1 MAIDSH
7 AVRQSLGHPVI
18 DIDGHL
24 VEHVPEVVPFV
35 REFLARP
42 LFDRW
47 MRGEFAHLFAV
58 TGATNAERARTR
70 VPQAGWWG
78 APTANTLDRATAMLP
93 GLLYERMDELGFD
106 LTVLYPTV
114 GFGIAGVPDDE
125 LRRGLCAGWNAYL
138 ASTINPFRDRIRV
151 AGVIPMHTPD
161 EAIAELDHCH
171 ALGIDVAG
179 LPHGVVRR
187 IAEPLDGTVAFA
199 WPGATHWLDTYG
211 LDSAYDYDAVWQR
224 CRELR
229 LPVTFHG
236 GLAFDS
242 RHMQSPSN
250 FVWNHLGLHASMMFQ
265 IARSLVLG
273 GVTHRFSDL
282 SFAFLEC
289 GVAWAASLA
298 SDLVEHWERRS
309 AEGLPATDPERL
321 DVALLAELFERYGRS
336 TEGLERLGAPSG
348 PPVDE
353 RDDFV
358 DVNVTSSDELVARL
372 SGPCFFGCEA
382 DDATVAT
389 AFSPALPAGTRL
401 QAALSS
407 DLGHWDVDG
416 IAKVLTHAWAH
427 VERGRLTEHDFRDF
441 VFVNPARLYLRANP
455 NFFDGTSVAS
465 YVPEVFDQRQDL

>member
-1 MAIDSH
+1 MTVDSQS
-7 AVRQSLGHPVI
+7 VRASLGYPVI

-24 VEHVPEVVPFV
+24 VEHLPEVVPFV
-35 REFLARP
+35 REFLSP
-42 LFDRW
+42 SLFERW
-47 MRGEFAHLFAV
+47 IGGAFTHLFAV
-58 TGATNAERARTR
+58 TGATNAERASTR

-93 GLLYERMDELGFD
+93 GLLYDRMDELGFD

-114 GFGIAGVPDDE
+114 GFGIAGVPDAD

-138 ASTINPFRDRIRV
+138 ASTIEPFRDRIRV

-161 EAIAELDHCH
+161 EAVAELDHCH

-179 LPHGVVRR
+179 LPHGVLRP
-187 IAEPLDGTVAFA
+187 IAEPLRDMVAFT
-199 WPGATHWLDTYG
+199 WPGSTHWLDTYG
-211 LDSAYDYDAVWQR
+211 IDSAYDYDAVWQR
-224 CRELR
+224 CRALR

-236 GLAFDS
+236 GLAFDN

-250 FVWNHLGLHASMMFQ
+250 FVWNHLGLHASMMSQ
-265 IARSLVLG
+265 VARSLVLG
-273 GVTHRFSDL
+273 GVTHRFADL

-321 DVALLAELFERYGRS
+321 DTALLAELFERYGRP
-336 TEGLERLGAPSG
+336 TDGLDRLRTPSG
-348 PPVDE
+348 PPPDE
-353 RDDFV
+353 RDDFAH
-358 DVNVTSSDELVARL
+358 TGATTAEELVSRL

-382 DDATVAT
+382 DDAMVAT
-389 AFSPALPAGTRL
+389 AFSAALPSGTRL

-416 IAKVLTHAWAH
+416 IAKVLRHAWAH
-427 VERGRLTEHDFRDF
+427 VEDGRLTERDFRDF

-455 NFFDGTSVAS
+455 DFFDGTPVAGYS
-465 YVPEVFDQRQDL
+465 SSIA

>member
-1 MAIDSH
+1 MAVDSQT
-7 AVRQSLGHPVI
+7 VRQNLGYPVV

-24 VEHVPEVVPFV
+24 VEHMPEVAPFV
-35 REFLARP
+35 REYLPRP

-47 MRGEFAHLFAV
+47 IGGEFAHLFTV
-58 TGATNAERARTR
+58 MGTNNAERSRTR

-93 GLLYERMDELGFD
+93 GLLYDRMEELGFD
-106 LTVLYPTV
+106 LTVLYPTA

-138 ASTINPFRDRIRV
+138 ASVITPFRDRMRV
-151 AGVIPMHTPD
+151 AGVIPMHTPE
-161 EAIAELDHCH
+161 EAVAELGHCH

-179 LPHGVVRR
+179 FPHGVVRPIEAPVDR
-187 IAEPLDGTVAFA
+187 TVAFS

-211 LDSAYDYDAVWQR
+211 LDSAYDYDVVWQR
-224 CRELR
+224 CRELQ

-236 GLAFDS
+236 GLTFDS

-265 IARSLVLG
+265 VARSLVLG
-273 GVTHRFSDL
+273 GVTQRFDDL

-309 AEGLPATDPERL
+309 PEGLPVTDPERL
-321 DVALLAELFERYGRS
+321 DVAQLAELFARYGRS
-336 TEGLERLGAPSG
+336 TDGLERLAAPGG
-348 PPVDE
+348 PPLDE
-353 RDDFV
+353 RDDFARTEA
-358 DVNVTSSDELVARL
+358 TSAEDLVARL

-382 DDATVAT
+382 DDAMVAT
-389 AFSPALPAGTRL
+389 AFSPGLPGGTRL

-416 IAKVLTHAWAH
+416 IAKVLRHAWAH
-427 VERGRLTEHDFRDF
+427 VERGRISERDFRDF
-441 VFVNPARLYLRANP
+441 VFVNPTRLFLRVNP
-455 NFFDGTSVAS
+455 HFFDGTSVESHLARL
-465 YVPEVFDQRQDL
+465 DA

>member
-1 MAIDSH
+1 MAVESRV
-7 AVRQSLGHPVI
+7 VRADLGYPVI

-24 VEHVPEVVPFV
+24 IEHVPEVVPFV
-35 REFLARP
+35 REQLSQP

-47 MRGEFAHLFAV
+47 TAGDFAHLFTV
-58 TGATNAERARTR
+58 TGARNAERSRTR

-93 GLLYERMDELGFD
+93 GLLYDRMDELGFD
-106 LTVLYPTV
+106 LTVLYPTA
-114 GFGIAGVPDDE
+114 GFGIAGVDDEE
-125 LRRGLCAGWNAYL
+125 LRRGLCAGWNEYL
-138 ASTINPFRDRIRV
+138 ASIVQPFRDRIRV

-161 EAIAELDHCH
+161 EAVAELEHCH
-171 ALGIDVAG
+171 RLGIGVAG
-179 LPHGVVRR
+179 FPHGVMRR
-187 IAEPLDGTVAFA
+187 VAEPLARTVAFA
-199 WPGATHWLDTYG
+199 WPGSTHWLDTYG
-211 LDSAYDYDAVWQR
+211 LDSAYDYDPVWQR

-236 GLAFDS
+236 GLAFDN

-265 IARSLVLG
+265 VARSLVLG
-273 GVTHRFSDL
+273 GVTHRFADL

-309 AEGLPATDPERL
+309 VEGLRATDPERL
-321 DVALLAELFERYGRS
+321 DVERLAELFARYGRS
-336 TEGLERLGAPSG
+336 TEGLERLAAPGG
-348 PPVDE
+348 PPLDE
-353 RDDFV
+353 RDDFARTCA
-358 DVNVTSSDELVARL
+358 TSAEELVARVAD
-372 SGPCFFGCEA
+372 PCFFGCEA
-382 DDATVAT
+382 DDAMVAT
-389 AFSPALPAGTRL
+389 AFSPVLPNGTRL

-416 IAKVLTHAWAH
+416 IAKVLQHAWAH
-427 VERGRLTEHDFRDF
+427 VERGRLTERDFREF

-455 NFFDGTSVAS
+455 NFFDGTPVEPHVHL
-465 YVPEVFDQRQDL
+465 VPA

>member
-1 MAIDSH
+1 MAVDSRV
-7 AVRQSLGHPVI
+7 VRSGLGHPVV

-24 VEHVPEVVPFV
+24 VEHLSEVVPFV
-35 REFLARP
+35 RDQLPRR

-47 MRGEFAHLFAV
+47 VGGEFAHLFTV
-58 TGATNAERARTR
+58 TGADNAARARTR

-93 GLLYERMDELGFD
+93 GLLHDRMDEFGFD
-106 LTVLYPTV
+106 LTVLYPTA
-114 GFGIAGVPDDE
+114 GFGIAGVADDE
-125 LRRGLCAGWNAYL
+125 LRRGLCAGWNEYL
-138 ASTINPFRDRIRV
+138 ASVVKPFRDRIRV

-179 LPHGVVRR
+179 FPHGVMRQVAR
-187 IAEPLDGTVAFA
+187 PLPETVAFT
-199 WPGATHWLDTYG
+199 WPGSTHWLDTYG
-211 LDSAYDYDAVWQR
+211 LDSAHDYDPVWQR

-229 LPVTFHG
+229 LPITFHG
-236 GLAFDS
+236 GLAFDN

-250 FVWNHLGLHASMMFQ
+250 FVWNHLGLHASMMSQ
-265 IARSLVLG
+265 VARSLVLG
-273 GVTHRFSDL
+273 GVTQRFADL

-309 AEGLPATDPERL
+309 AEGLTATDPERL
-321 DVALLAELFERYGRS
+321 DVDQLVDLFARYGRS
-336 TEGLERLGAPSG
+336 TEGLERLAAPTG
-348 PPVDE
+348 PPLDE

-358 DVNVTSSDELVARL
+358 RTRATSAEDLVAL
-372 SGPCFFGCEA
+372 LAGPCFFGCEA
-382 DDATVAT
+382 DDAMVAT
-389 AFSPALPAGTRL
+389 AFSPALPDGVRL

-416 IAKVLTHAWAH
+416 IAKVLAHAWAH
-427 VERGRLTEHDFRDF
+427 VERGRLSEEDFCDF

-455 NFFDGTSVAS
+455 NFFDGTPVEAHLHL
-465 YVPEVFDQRQDL
+465 VPA